1 MDICPKDSDSDSDS
15 DNDSDNDSNSDS
27 DSDSDLDVER
37 FAEQMIGQV
46 FKDLDENQDGLLD
59 DREST
64 NLINDMLLKVNP
76 GYVENYAQT
85 LQYEGILNGMSR
97 GKGELSFGGL
107 KDFVD
112 DVAGWK

>member
-1 MDICPKDSDSDSDS
+1 
-15 DNDSDNDSNSDS
+15 
-27 DSDSDLDVER
+27 
-37 FAEQMIGQV
+37 
-46 FKDLDENQDGLLD
+46 
-59 DREST
+59 
-64 NLINDMLLKVNP
+64 MLLKVNP

-112 DVAGWK
+112 DVAGWKWETMNATDGGPHMRLLSLESSQTSIEMVAKELKPELVYLSIVKPFPAMISKISLEI